1 MYFAPDVKLFGAID
15 EIFIV
20 RADIDNSA
28 FIEYN
33 IYKDIADKFGLYQ
46 YYIGG

>member
-20 RADIDNSA
+20 RADIDNSV

-33 IYKDIADKFGLYQ
+33 IYIKILPIDTA
-46 YYIGG
+46 YINIT